1 MSFISNIGKSIVKG
15 GAVKQVLKS
24 AVKGIKGGGGKALK
38 GLKGQLPK
46 IVRGIKSGSAQ
57 TKALP
62 TAVREAVAIGKALPK
77 GFGTSNTAR
86 VMLNKVSQN
95 LAKASKGA
103 LNKDAAER
111 LAKKLAKNLADK
123 KKAKVLKDILKNSRA
138 AETWGSYIARNA
150 KLGAGLAR
158 SVAQGGA
165 ENIAIDKSINLVG
178 KALGGLGAGAGAVG
192 AGVLIEKSKKK

>member
-1 MSFISNIGKSIVKG
+1 MSFFSNIGKSIVKG
-15 GAVKQVLKS
+15 GAVK
-24 AVKGIKGGGGKALK
+24 AVGRNVIKGIKGGAGKVAK
-38 GLKGQLPK
+38 GLKSQAPRL
-46 IVRGIKSGSAQ
+46 IRGIKSGSAQ
-57 TKALP
+57 TRALP
-62 TAVREAVAIGKALPK
+62 TAIREAFTIAKALPK

-123 KKAKVLKDILKNSRA
+123 RKAKVLKDILKNSRA

-178 KALGGLGAGAGAVG
+178 KALGGLGAGAGEVG
-192 AGVLIEKSKKK
+192 DGVLIKKSKKK

>member
-1 MSFISNIGKSIVKG
+1 MSFFSNIGKSIVKG
-15 GAVKQVLKS
+15 GAVK
-24 AVKGIKGGGGKALK
+24 AVGRNVIKGIKGGAGKVAK
-38 GLKGQLPK
+38 GLKSQAPRL
-46 IVRGIKSGSAQ
+46 IRGIKSGSAQ
-57 TKALP
+57 TRALP
-62 TAVREAVAIGKALPK
+62 TAIREAFTIAKALPK

-86 VMLNKVSQN
+86 VM
-95 LAKASKGA
+95 

-123 KKAKVLKDILKNSRA
+123 RKAKVLKDILKNSRA

>member
-1 MSFISNIGKSIVKG
+1 MSFFSNIGSSIVKG
-15 GAVKQVLKS
+15 GAVKQVVRG
-24 AVKGIKGGGGKALK
+24 AVKGLKRGGGKVIK
-38 GLKGQLPK
+38 GLKSQAPK
-46 IVRGIKSGSAQ
+46 IIRGIKSASAQ
-57 TKALP
+57 TRALP
-62 TAVREAVAIGKALPK
+62 TALREAAAIGKALPK

-111 LAKKLAKNLADK
+111 LAQKLAKNLADK

-138 AETWGSYIARNA
+138 AETWGQYIARNA

-158 SVAQGGA
+158 SIGQGGA

-178 KALGGLGAGAGAVG
+178 KALGGLAAGGGAV
-192 AGVLIEKSKKK
+192 ATGVLIEKSKKK

>member
-1 MSFISNIGKSIVKG
+1 MGFFSNIGKSIVKG
-15 GAVKQVLKS
+15 GAVKAVGRNI
-24 AVKGIKGGGGKALK
+24 VKGIKGGGGKLIK
-38 GLKGQLPK
+38 GLKRQAPK

-57 TKALP
+57 VKALP
-62 TAVREAVAIGKALPK
+62 TAIREAAVIGKSLPK

-138 AETWGSYIARNA
+138 AETWGQYIARNA

-178 KALGGLGAGAGAVG
+178 KALGGLAAGGGAV
-192 AGVLIEKSKKK
+192 ATGVLIEKSKKK

>member
-38 GLKGQLPK
+38 GLKSQLPK
-46 IVRGIKSGSAQ
+46 MVRGIKSGSAQ

-62 TAVREAVAIGKALPK
+62 TAIREAVAIGKALPK

-86 VMLNKVSQN
+86 VMLNKVSQD

-123 KKAKVLKDILKNSRA
+123 RKAKVLKDILKNARA
-138 AETWGSYIARNA
+138 KEKWGEYFARNI
-150 KLGAGLAR
+150 KVGAGLAR
-158 SVAQGGA
+158 NLVQGGA
-165 ENIAIDKSINLVG
+165 ENIAIDKSIDIVG
-178 KALGGLGAGAGAVG
+178 KALAGLTAGGGAV
-192 AGVLIEKSKKK
+192 ATGVLIEKSKKK

>member
-1 MSFISNIGKSIVKG
+1 MSFFSNIGKSIVKG
-15 GAVKQVLKS
+15 GAVKQVVKG
-24 AVKGIKGGGGKALK
+24 AVKGLKRGGGKLIK
-38 GLKGQLPK
+38 GLKRQGPK
-46 IVRGIKSGSAQ
+46 IVRGIKSASAQ
-57 TKALP
+57 TRALP
-62 TAVREAVAIGKALPK
+62 TALTEAATIGKSLPK

-95 LAKASKGA
+95 LSKASKGA

-111 LAKKLAKNLADK
+111 LAQKLAKNLADK

-138 AETWGSYIARNA
+138 NETWGQYIARNA

-158 SVAQGGA
+158 SIGQEGA

-178 KALGGLGAGAGAVG
+178 KALGGLAAGGGAV
-192 AGVLIEKSKKK
+192 ATGVLIEKSKKK